1 MDNLSAILVAIYLI
15 LGAFLSV
22 WAIVD
27 CIKTK
32 REYSTLWILV
42 VFFFPLI
49 GAFAYF
55 MTKPRAQFEPFKS
68 DIQSYRK

>member
-55 MTKPRAQFEPFKS
+55 MTKPRAKFKPFKNN
-68 DIQSYRK
+68 IQSYRK